1 MGSWRSDMW
10 IVLIVYVL
18 ASLLWGLGLA
28 TERDFSR
35 LPFLTKAFMV
45 FVWPIAILLAIF
57 SREE

>member
-1 MGSWRSDMW
+1 MW

-35 LPFLTKAFMV
+35 LPFLTKFFLV
-45 FVWPIAILLAIF
+45 FVWPISILLAIF
-57 SREE
+57 SKEE